1 MATAVRPISEYAAVP
16 LSHRSIALLASPF
29 EGGDGPGHSVIELI
43 WASAGA
49 IGYLP
54 EEGNKMSRVLHGL
67 GALTHGR
74 PARHGRPSLPADEPK
89 LRSVAAALASRLEA
103 EGLIDVELLESAL
116 ARDGLAVGDGDPID
130 VRPPD
135 GPADRLADQLR
146 SVLGGRDGPEIA
158 LNHYD
163 QANRAFDRG
172 DWEAANAQ
180 FRSACDA
187 VFDALAHAQ
196 GCPASKTGGAAR
208 KWLQEREL
216 LDEDEANLTRAF
228 MAFAGRAGSHAGLSG
243 AADSQL
249 RRHFATA
256 LMVFAMTKLG
266 S

>member
-1 MATAVRPISEYAAVP
+1 MSDHAPVP

-29 EGGDGPGHSVIELI
+29 EGGDGPSHSIIELI
-43 WASAGA
+43 WTSAGA
-49 IGYLP
+49 AGYLP
-54 EEGNKMSRVLHGL
+54 EEGNKMSRVLGGL
-67 GALTHGR
+67 GALMHGR
-74 PARHGRPSLPADEPK
+74 PASNGRSSLGADETK

-103 EGLIDVELLESAL
+103 SGLVDVEMLEEAL
-116 ARDGLAVGDGDPID
+116 ARDGLAVGDGAPAD

-135 GPADRLADQLR
+135 APADRLADQLR
-146 SVLGGRDGPEIA
+146 SVLGDRDGSEIA

-163 QANRAFDRG
+163 QANRASDRG

-196 GCPASKTGGAAR
+196 GCPASKSGGAAR
-208 KWLQEREL
+208 KWLQERRL
-216 LDEDEANLTRAF
+216 LDEDEANLTLAF

-256 LMVFAMTKLG
+256 LMVFAITKLG
-266 S
+266 G